1 MRQSFSCS
9 LLTASRRAGPPAAQH
24 ASPQHAALTTLT
36 SVKVQFG
43 RAYAL
48 LTCKLKR
55 FLYRWELTSSTT
67 LNCIKRR
74 CAEGFKMADLL
85 SREPLLRDTFASQQ
99 TAPGEKSRA
108 APAFFYWWRQRTWYL
123 LQGLTKV
130 NAPVSGGA
138 GAVSHNKLPVQHAD
152 CAASSRRKTLHLL
165 GLEIL
170 QYCAIGVAVQ
180 ESLCNISGV
189 RPPVT
194 RASTTQSLQQKATVE
209 LANPGPESGWTYKGK
224 PDIPGMLLAKSFKMT
239 FWQVQ
244 KVFWV
249 CTTLL
254 PEEPSAVWGTME

>member
-1 MRQSFSCS
+1 MLVNDVITKILFKTSQMRQSFSCS

-85 SREPLLRDTFASQQ
+85 SREPLLRDTFA
-99 TAPGEKSRA
+99 
-108 APAFFYWWRQRTWYL
+108 
-123 LQGLTKV
+123 
-130 NAPVSGGA
+130 
-138 GAVSHNKLPVQHAD
+138 NKLRLERSPELPLLSSIGGD
-152 CAASSRRKTLHLL
+152 KGPASSRRKTLHLL

-209 LANPGPESGWTYKGK
+209 LANPGPESGKF
-224 PDIPGMLLAKSFKMT
+224 AFSNR
-239 FWQVQ
+239 
-244 KVFWV
+244 
-249 CTTLL
+249 C
-254 PEEPSAVWGTME
+254 

>member
-1 MRQSFSCS
+1 MLVNDVITKILFKTSQMRQSFSCS

-74 CAEGFKMADLL
+74 CAEGLHLPQKNQIDCKKGFKMADLL

-123 LQGLTKV
+123 LQGLTKFQV
-130 NAPVSGGA
+130 V
-138 GAVSHNKLPVQHAD
+138 LVQSVIINFLSNMLT
-152 CAASSRRKTLHLL
+152 ASSRRKTLHLL

-209 LANPGPESGWTYKGK
+209 LANPGPESGKF
-224 PDIPGMLLAKSFKMT
+224 AFSNR
-239 FWQVQ
+239 
-244 KVFWV
+244 
-249 CTTLL
+249 C
-254 PEEPSAVWGTME
+254 

>member
-1 MRQSFSCS
+1 MLVNDVITKILFKTSQMRQSFSCS

-74 CAEGFKMADLL
+74 CAEGLHLPQKNQIDCKKGFKMADLL
-85 SREPLLRDTFASQQ
+85 SREPLLRDTFA
-99 TAPGEKSRA
+99 
-108 APAFFYWWRQRTWYL
+108 
-123 LQGLTKV
+123 
-130 NAPVSGGA
+130 
-138 GAVSHNKLPVQHAD
+138 NKLRLERSPELPLLSSIGGD
-152 CAASSRRKTLHLL
+152 KGPASSRRKTLHLL

-209 LANPGPESGWTYKGK
+209 LANPGPESGKF
-224 PDIPGMLLAKSFKMT
+224 AFSNR
-239 FWQVQ
+239 
-244 KVFWV
+244 
-249 CTTLL
+249 C
-254 PEEPSAVWGTME
+254 